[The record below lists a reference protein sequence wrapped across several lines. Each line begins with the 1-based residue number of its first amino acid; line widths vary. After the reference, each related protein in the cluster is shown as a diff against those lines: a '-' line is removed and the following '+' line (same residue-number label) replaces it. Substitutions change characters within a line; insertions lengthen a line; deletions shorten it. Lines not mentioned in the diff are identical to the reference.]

1 MWTIKERKAYNDAKE
16 KEVIDKKEAKALNR
30 VNADISIKESINKVS
45 TSLQTPKQREVLH
58 AILKVANKGYD
69 TRFINSCI
77 KRKTL
82 SNSQR
87 NILNKIYAKY
97 KNLI

>member
-16 KEVIDKKEAKALNR
+16 KEVRDKKEAKALNR

>member
-16 KEVIDKKEAKALNR
+16 KEVQDRKRAKSINR
-30 VNADISIKESINKVS
+30 VNAEISIKESISKIS
-45 TSLQTPKQREVLH
+45 TSLQTPKQREMLH

-69 TRFINSCI
+69 ARFINSCI

-87 NILNKIYAKY
+87 VILNKIYTKY

>member
-16 KEVIDKKEAKALNR
+16 KEVRDKKEAKAVNR
-30 VNADISIKESINKVS
+30 ANADISIKKSIDKIS
-45 TSLQTPKQREVLH
+45 TSLQTPKQREMLH
-58 AILKVANKGYD
+58 AIFKVASKGYD
-69 TRFINSCI
+69 ARFISSCI

-82 SNSQR
+82 SKSQR
-87 NILNKIYAKY
+87 NILNKIYTKY

>member
-16 KEVIDKKEAKALNR
+16 KEIRDKKEAKAINR
-30 VNADISIKESINKVS
+30 ANADISIKESIDKIS
-45 TSLQTPKQREVLH
+45 TSLQTPRQREMLH
-58 AILKVANKGYD
+58 SILKVANKGYD
-69 TRFINSCI
+69 TKFVNSCI

-87 NILNKIYAKY
+87 AILNKIYIKY